1 MKVLCLASFFKGAKL
16 LDELHKL
23 GVYIVLVTTEKVYEE
38 PWPEGIDET
47 FCFPE
52 IAITDEVRKGISF
65 LFTKH
70 DFDAIIPIDEY
81 VVDTAAWL
89 REHFRVQGMGVTQAA
104 LYRDKLLM
112 RIKADES
119 DIPVPRFVGVF
130 NHAKISQYADNVSP
144 PWIMKPRAESGSVKM
159 KKMDSVDDL
168 WETVGELGD
177 DQSHYLIESFVP
189 GDILHV
195 DSIVWDGKV
204 QFVAA
209 HQYGRPPFDI
219 WHEGGVFTTRTIPPK
234 SELYKNVTVLN
245 KQLIKALGL
254 QRGVTHAEFIVAHS
268 DGALYFLE
276 IAARVG
282 GAFIDSLVLETCGVD
297 LWREWA
303 RIEVAAAAGQPYT
316 VKANKS
322 LQGGLLVCL
331 ARQQLPDVSAYADKE
346 VAWSHCWD
354 YHIAMVLASKSSERI
369 DDLLESYQHRFAED
383 FLAIA
388 PPLEHPA

>member
-16 LDELHKL
+16 LDELHKM

-38 PWPEGIDET
+38 RWPEGIDET

-81 VVDTAAWL
+81 TVDTAAWL
-89 REHFRVQGMGVTQAA
+89 REHFRVQGMGVTEAA

-112 RIKADES
+112 RIRAAECG
-119 DIPVPRFVGVF
+119 IAVPSFVGAV
-130 NHAKISQYADNVSP
+130 NQDRINRYAETVRP
-144 PWIMKPRAESGSVKM
+144 PWILKPRAESGSVKM
-159 KKMDSVDDL
+159 KKMHSAAQL
-168 WETVGELGD
+168 WDTVEELGD
-177 DQSHYLIESFVP
+177 DRSHYLIESFVP

-204 QFVAA
+204 QFSAA
-209 HQYGRPPFDI
+209 HQYGRPPFNI
-219 WHEGGVFTTRTIPPK
+219 WHEGGVFTTRTVPPK
-234 SELYKNVTVLN
+234 SDLHRNVTAMN
-245 KQLIKALGL
+245 KQLVKALGL
-254 QRGVTHAEFIVAHS
+254 ERGVTHAEFILAQS

-303 RIEVAAAAGQPYT
+303 RQEVAAAAGQPYK

-331 ARQQLPDVSAYADKE
+331 ARQQMPDVSAYNDVE
-346 VAWSHCWD
+346 VAWSHAWD
-354 YHIAMVLASKSSERI
+354 YHISMVLASKDSRRI
-369 DDLLESYQHRFAED
+369 DELLDSYQHRFAED

-388 PPLEHPA
+388 PPLDHPA